1 MIRSLMRS
9 IGVIIAG
16 LIVAM
21 VLIIA
26 VEVVTA
32 IFHPFPPGADA
43 TDHEVVEAHVEKF
56 PHWVLAIAV
65 VGWGVTTFVSA
76 WIATRLGTGRHPAHG
91 IALGSLL
98 LLAAAF
104 NMSML
109 PYPVWF
115 VVANLLILPLAI
127 LGAVK
132 FGRAPQSHRSREAGR
147 VYMDNHSS
155 RPADRGR

>member
-9 IGVIIAG
+9 TGAIIAS

-21 VLIIA
+21 VLVIA
-26 VEVVTA
+26 VEGITT
-32 IFHPFPPGADA
+32 IFHPFPPGADTA
-43 TDHEVVEAHVEKF
+43 DQEVVRAHVEKF
-56 PHWVLAIAV
+56 PHWVLAIGV

-91 IALGSLL
+91 IAIGSLL

-104 NMSML
+104 NMFML

-115 VVANLLILPLAI
+115 VLANLLILPLAI
-127 LGAVK
+127 FGAVK
-132 FGRAPQSHRSREAGR
+132 LGRF
-147 VYMDNHSS
+147 
-155 RPADRGR
+155 

>member
-1 MIRSLMRS
+1 MIRLLMRS
-9 IGVIIAG
+9 IGAIIAG

-26 VEVVTA
+26 VEFVT
-32 IFHPFPPGADA
+32 IFFHPFPDGADT
-43 TDHEVVEAHVEKF
+43 TDHEVVEAHVEQF

-76 WIATRLGTGRHPAHG
+76 WTATRLGAARHPAHG

-98 LLAAAF
+98 LVAAAF
-104 NMSML
+104 NMFML

-115 VVANLLILPLAI
+115 ELANLLILPLAI
-127 LGAVK
+127 FGAVK
-132 FGRAPQSHRSREAGR
+132 FGRAPQQHQSVVETELG
-147 VYMDNHSS
+147 N
-155 RPADRGR
+155 

>member
-9 IGVIIAG
+9 IGAIFAS

-21 VLIIA
+21 VLIVA
-26 VEVVTA
+26 VEVVTT
-32 IFHPFPPGADA
+32 IFHPFPAGADT

-56 PHWVLAIAV
+56 PPWVLGIAV

-76 WIATRLGTGRHPAHG
+76 WIATRLGAVRHPAHG
-91 IALGSLL
+91 IAIGSLL

-104 NMSML
+104 NMFML

-115 VVANLLILPLAI
+115 ELATLLILPLAI
-127 LGAVK
+127 FGAVK
-132 FGRAPQSHRSREAGR
+132 FGRAPQPHQSDVETELG
-147 VYMDNHSS
+147 N
-155 RPADRGR
+155 